1 MTIRLMCRQVSW
13 RGFAQIRVDS
23 RFVIPFK
30 EGESVLEACE
40 RNSVF
45 MKADCRRGECKLCAV
60 DARTMDSAEWT
71 EVC

>member
-1 MTIRLMCRQVSW
+1 MAIRLMCRRVLR

-23 RFVIPFK
+23 RFGIPFK

-60 DARTMDSAEWT
+60 DAKMVNSAEWT